1 MCSSFCHQIAGSNGG
16 PCAACCTLLVPR
28 LKDRADRAAL
38 RTRAA
43 ADGQSMFPGTLIE
56 ALGRLELVERLR
68 ANASA
73 LSAANVQV
81 QVRSAKVAR
90 LESKLVW
97 LQGGAEAA
105 TEQAN
110 GCELISLLQDALRK
124 GEKAVV

>member
-1 MCSSFCHQIAGSNGG
+1 
-16 PCAACCTLLVPR
+16 
-28 LKDRADRAAL
+28 
-38 RTRAA
+38 
-43 ADGQSMFPGTLIE
+43 MFPGTLIE